1 MVHIHKRGQHGRR
14 GDRWKGKTQECR
26 AVGGGEEAEGR
37 EEALD
42 GKRSKGHGGADV
54 KNGVR
59 SPSLRGS
66 LRHVASS
73 WHRVLVAPSFGGTTI
88 CAMCNRSLWDGSS

>member
-1 MVHIHKRGQHGRR
+1 MEGENPRVQGG
-14 GDRWKGKTQECR
+14 
-26 AVGGGEEAEGR
+26 GGGEEAEGR

-42 GKRSKGHGGADV
+42 GKRSKGHGGAGV

-73 WHRVLVAPSFGGTTI
+73 WHRVLVAPRSVPCAIGHCGTDRRE
-88 CAMCNRSLWDGSS
+88 NVPPDLGVE